1 VSGTPRSGRGLLA
14 LLVVAALA
22 CALALAACGPSS
34 VGSGASDVGNSV
46 PQADFV
52 GSWSG
57 TDVMIDGAWS
67 GTTGTFAVTPGN
79 QGGGIVIAQ
88 TVGGLTAQLVGNS
101 GSQSPAFPTTLQ
113 VDTLSFSVP
122 AASGAPVTWDVQ
134 IVDPATGKALLQIGG
149 DTSHTWDLEQVTQ
162 IPTG

>member
-1 VSGTPRSGRGLLA
+1 
-14 LLVVAALA
+14 
-22 CALALAACGPSS
+22 
-34 VGSGASDVGNSV
+34 
-46 PQADFV
+46 
-52 GSWSG
+52 
-57 TDVMIDGAWS
+57 MIDGAWS